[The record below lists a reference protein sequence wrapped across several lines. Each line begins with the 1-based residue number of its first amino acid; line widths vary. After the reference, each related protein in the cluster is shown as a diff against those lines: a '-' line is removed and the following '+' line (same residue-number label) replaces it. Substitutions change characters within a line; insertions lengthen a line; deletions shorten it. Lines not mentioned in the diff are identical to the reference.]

1 MKLYA
6 AIYIGSY
13 EVAMKLFQTKK
24 DEKPKEINCMRHA
37 VRVIY
42 DIFDYSEIS
51 LQTTE
56 EICRILSDMKN
67 TMEAYKIKD
76 YTLAIGNTIHV
87 ASNEIFLLEQ
97 IRLKT
102 GMIPVRLSNSEQ
114 RFYEYEAVSSGDYF
128 EEVINNSAIMVDI
141 GGSSLQLTYFKKSSI
156 VTTQHLDLG
165 TFNMHKTMQKL
176 KSVPNGREQI
186 DTVIDKE
193 LETFLNMFLN
203 DDKIEYLIIIADRK
217 VPSGKKADI
226 TDKIIFGKDEF
237 RQILEKEWN
246 KNVFVEDTFTGSL
259 ERSLFILIREIIDML
274 PAEKVVIPNTSINDG
289 MALDYL
295 YKNKTLISNH
305 NFKND
310 IINASW
316 AIAKRYESYFPHLMT
331 LEKLSVKI
339 FDAMKRYHG
348 MTERERLLLQVAVIL
363 HDCGK
368 YISLNEA
375 SKCSNR
381 IILSSEILGLSHKE
395 RQMIAAIAE
404 YNRLD
409 IPPYSELSGRFSAS
423 EYWTVVKLVAI
434 LKVANALDRS
444 HKQKLKKADIHI
456 RKNELI
462 IGVGS
467 ESSIALERG
476 LFTEKA
482 DFFEKVFDIR
492 PVIVEEKR

>member
-6 AIYIGSY
+6 SIYIGSY
-13 EVAMKLFQTKK
+13 EVVMKLFQTKK
-24 DEKPKEINCMRHA
+24 YEKPKELNCMRHA

-42 DIFDYSEIS
+42 DIFDNGEVS

-56 EICRILSDMKN
+56 EICRILSDMKS
-67 TMEAYKIKD
+67 TMETYKIKD
-76 YTLAIGNTIHV
+76 YTLAIGNTVHV

-97 IRLKT
+97 IKLKT

-114 RFYEYEAVSSGDYF
+114 RFYEYEAVAGGEYF
-128 EEVINNSAIMVDI
+128 ENVIKNSAVMVDI
-141 GGSSLQLTYFKKSSI
+141 GGSSLQLTFFRNGSI

-176 KSVPNGREQI
+176 KAVPNGKEQI
-186 DTVIDKE
+186 DAVIDKE
-193 LETFLNMFLN
+193 LETFLNMFL
-203 DDKIEYLIIIADRK
+203 DEDKIEYLIIIADRNI
-217 VPSGKKADI
+217 PTEKKTGEDQ
-226 TDKIIFGKDEF
+226 KIIFEKKEF
-237 RQILEKEWN
+237 RNIIEKEWN

-259 ERSLFILIREIIDML
+259 ERSLFILMREIIEML
-274 PAEKVVIPNTSINDG
+274 PAEEVVVPNTSINDG

-295 YKNKTLISNH
+295 YKNKFLVSDH
-305 NFKND
+305 DFEKD

-316 AIAKRYESYFPHLMT
+316 AIAKRYESYFPHLTT

-339 FDAMKRYHG
+339 FDGMKRYHG
-348 MTERERLLLQVAVIL
+348 MDDRDRLLLEVAVIL

-404 YNRLD
+404 YNRLE
-409 IPPYSELSGRFSAS
+409 IPPYRELSGRFSAT

-462 IGVGS
+462 IAVGS

-482 DFFEKVFDIR
+482 DFFEKVFNIR
-492 PVIVEEKR
+492 PVIREEKR